1 MSSACEGGPAERS
14 TGQMTEQALKT
25 AVLIEFFGMQRV
37 VAKTDS
43 IDMPIAAN
51 ARVTDALDYVR
62 YRYPDLPLD
71 EEIVFPT
78 VNLEMASLDT
88 VLKPNDTVSFLP
100 FIGALSSFANPP
112 LRKVRYIKMNME
124 ACIPAISMLTGICTS
139 MRWR

>member
-1 MSSACEGGPAERS
+1 
-14 TGQMTEQALKT
+14 MTEQALKT
-25 AVLIEFFGMQRV
+25 AVLIEFFGMRRV

-88 VLKPNDTVSFLP
+88 VLKPNDTGSFLP
-100 FIGALSSFANPP
+100 FIG
-112 LRKVRYIKMNME
+112 
-124 ACIPAISMLTGICTS
+124 GG
-139 MRWR
+139 